1 MLAFDCAQARRRH
14 RPIMKT
20 HPISFLPGLIAAI
33 AVPVI
38 VNAASLSRGLLS
50 NPTDIGKDK
59 GMVVLAETAKA
70 RMSVDKDGVILKG
83 YDPVAYFT
91 RHQPVKGNPAIQTK
105 FGGAIYHFASAA
117 NKAAFDKNPSK
128 YAPQYGGFCAS
139 HLSKGKGALADGDP
153 TVFSIYKGKL
163 YVCSDADGMK
173 EFRSNIDKNIRNADE
188 NWVTHF
194 GWHGNPS
201 LR

>member
-1 MLAFDCAQARRRH
+1 
-14 RPIMKT
+14 MKT
-20 HPISFLPGLIAAI
+20 QPISFLPGFIAAI
-33 AVPVI
+33 AVPVT

-50 NPTDIGKDK
+50 NPTNIGKDK
-59 GMVVLAETAKA
+59 GMVVLVETAKA
-70 RMSVDKDGVILKG
+70 RMSVDKNGVILKG
-83 YDPVAYFT
+83 YDPVGYFT
-91 RHQPVKGNPAIQTK
+91 RHQAVQGNPAIQSK
-105 FGGAIYHFASAA
+105 FNGAIYHFASAA

-153 TVFSIYKGKL
+153 TVFSVYKGKL
-163 YVCSDADGMK
+163 YVCADADGMK
-173 EFRSNIDKNIRNADE
+173 DFRSDMDKNIRNADQ

-201 LR
+201 LQ

>member
-1 MLAFDCAQARRRH
+1 
-14 RPIMKT
+14 MKT
-20 HPISFLPGLIAAI
+20 HTISFLPGFTAAI

-38 VNAASLSRGLLS
+38 VNAASLSPSLLS
-50 NPTDIGKDK
+50 NPTEIAKDK

-70 RMSVDKDGVILKG
+70 RMNVDKHGVILKG

-91 RHQPVKGNPAIQTK
+91 RHQAVKGNPAIQTS
-105 FGGAIYHFASAA
+105 FGGAIYQFASAA
-117 NKAAFDKNPSK
+117 DKAAFDKNPSR
-128 YAPQYGGFCAS
+128 YVPQYGGFCAS
-139 HLSKGKGALADGDP
+139 HMSKGKGTMADSDP
-153 TVFSIYKGKL
+153 TAFSIYKGKL

-173 EFRSNIDKNIRNADE
+173 ELRSNIDKNIRNADQ

-201 LR
+201 LQ